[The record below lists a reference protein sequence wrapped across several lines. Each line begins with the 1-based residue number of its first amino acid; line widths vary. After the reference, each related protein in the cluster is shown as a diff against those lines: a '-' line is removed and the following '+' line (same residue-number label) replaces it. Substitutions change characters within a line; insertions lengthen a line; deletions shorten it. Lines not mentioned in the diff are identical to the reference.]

1 LPKLDQEEETKI
13 EAEDTLQMIKQALKG
28 KKKKSVKKKTAK
40 EPKVAPPNGIER
52 FFNDYGENPH
62 L

>member
-1 LPKLDQEEETKI
+1 MEESKI

-28 KKKKSVKKKTAK
+28 NKKKGTKKKLK
-40 EPKVAPPNGIER
+40 PMVVANGLER

>member
-1 LPKLDQEEETKI
+1 M
-13 EAEDTLQMIKQALKG
+13 QMIKQALKG
-28 KKKKSVKKKTAK
+28 KKKKAVKKKAAK
-40 EPKVAPPNGIER
+40 EPKVAPNGIER